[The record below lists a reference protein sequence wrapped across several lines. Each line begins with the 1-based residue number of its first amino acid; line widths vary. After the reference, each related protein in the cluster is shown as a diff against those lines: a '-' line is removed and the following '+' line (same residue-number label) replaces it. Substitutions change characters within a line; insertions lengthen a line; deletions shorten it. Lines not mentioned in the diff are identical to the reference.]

1 MAHPPQQ
8 AGWAAQRAP
17 VREIIEAE
25 NADLMAS
32 LDGASWSAYSEA
44 TSEAD
49 FFDLGAADD
58 PMQMVKEHLLAA
70 LRRTGSLGSDH
81 RKDYV
86 EASRAAAKPTMAL
99 GMPMVQAEAPKT
111 PKGGM

>member
-1 MAHPPQQ
+1 MAAARQQ
-8 AGWAAQRAP
+8 AGWADQRAP
-17 VREIIEAE
+17 VRELIEE
-25 NADLMAS
+25 DNADLMAS

-44 TSEAD
+44 MSEAD
-49 FFDLGAADD
+49 FFDLGTDDD
-58 PMQMVKEHLLAA
+58 PMQVVKDHLLAA

-99 GMPMVQAEAPKT
+99 GMPIMQPEATKP